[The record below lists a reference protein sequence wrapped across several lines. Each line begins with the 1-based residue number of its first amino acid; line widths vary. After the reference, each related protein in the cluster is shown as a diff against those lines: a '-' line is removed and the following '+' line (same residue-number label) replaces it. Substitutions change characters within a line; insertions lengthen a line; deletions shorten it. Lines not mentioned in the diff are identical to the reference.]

1 MHTRAKEGDSGKD
14 QNQRAVQLG
23 KHIVSKK
30 EQVKSNTKKQAMIIN
45 QDMNWQK
52 HSETHEDKNIGK
64 GLQQRLGMATNWQ
77 ILRVIHR
84 LKHKRESVQ
93 YTGETIK
100 QSKKEV

>member
-1 MHTRAKEGDSGKD
+1 MRT
-14 QNQRAVQLG
+14 
-23 KHIVSKK
+23 
-30 EQVKSNTKKQAMIIN
+30 NT
-45 QDMNWQK
+45 
-52 HSETHEDKNIGK
+52 IGK

-100 QSKKEV
+100 CRARQYTSGENLRNITRNPELNTEPSVFTAIYSIWQ